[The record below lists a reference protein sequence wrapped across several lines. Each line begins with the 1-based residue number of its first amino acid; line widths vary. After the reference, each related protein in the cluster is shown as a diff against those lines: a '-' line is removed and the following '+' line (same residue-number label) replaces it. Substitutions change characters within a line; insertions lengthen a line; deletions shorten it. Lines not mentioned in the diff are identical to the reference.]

1 MGAGFAVTVVD
12 AEAGADSE
20 GGGVGFELKAP
31 TETNVDALPGA
42 RQQPGQGVTSG
53 IHPRESAMKD
63 LHALWSQWTH
73 PGSPGPVAPSEWASR
88 QASAWQAGL
97 DAGRQ
102 WWSWWVAAAATP
114 WLRQPWP
121 HAGQVEEPPDA
132 SPANSPIPKAMAAH
146 PPAAPARHTP
156 PQRAEH
162 KSRHLQR
169 RKINPG

>member
-1 MGAGFAVTVVD
+1 
-12 AEAGADSE
+12 
-20 GGGVGFELKAP
+20 
-31 TETNVDALPGA
+31 
-42 RQQPGQGVTSG
+42 
-53 IHPRESAMKD
+53 MKD

-73 PGSPGPVAPSEWASR
+73 PGSPGPDAPPEWASR
-88 QASAWQAGL
+88 QATAWQTWL

-102 WWSWWVAAAATP
+102 WWTWWVAAAATP

-121 HAGQVEEPPDA
+121 HAGQVEEPPA
-132 SPANSPIPKAMAAH
+132 NLPVGPATHSAMAAA
-146 PPAAPARHTP
+146 PAAPARPAP

>member
-1 MGAGFAVTVVD
+1 
-12 AEAGADSE
+12 
-20 GGGVGFELKAP
+20 
-31 TETNVDALPGA
+31 
-42 RQQPGQGVTSG
+42 
-53 IHPRESAMKD
+53 MKD

-73 PGSPGPVAPSEWASR
+73 PGSPSPDAAAEWARR
-88 QASAWQAGL
+88 QATAWQAGL

-102 WWSWWVAAAATP
+102 WWSWWVATAATP

-132 SPANSPIPKAMAAH
+132 GPASPAVPKAL
-146 PPAAPARHTP
+146 AAPVPSARHTP

>member
-1 MGAGFAVTVVD
+1 MTD
-12 AEAGADSE
+12 W
-20 GGGVGFELKAP
+20 
-31 TETNVDALPGA
+31 
-42 RQQPGQGVTSG
+42 
-53 IHPRESAMKD
+53 
-63 LHALWSQWTH
+63 HALWSQWTH
-73 PGSPGPVAPSEWASR
+73 PGPPSPGAPAEWTRR
-88 QASAWQAGL
+88 QATAWQDWL

-121 HAGQVEEPPDA
+121 HAGQVED
-132 SPANSPIPKAMAAH
+132 
-146 PPAAPARHTP
+146 PPATGPAALKPMTPRAPTAAARHTP

>member
-1 MGAGFAVTVVD
+1 
-12 AEAGADSE
+12 
-20 GGGVGFELKAP
+20 
-31 TETNVDALPGA
+31 
-42 RQQPGQGVTSG
+42 
-53 IHPRESAMKD
+53 MKD
-63 LHALWSQWTH
+63 WHALWSQWTP
-73 PGSPGPVAPSEWASR
+73 PGAPSPDAPPEWTR
-88 QASAWQAGL
+88 HQATAWQTWL

-121 HAGQVEEPPDA
+121 HAGQVAEPPDA
-132 SPANSPIPKAMAAH
+132 GSASPAIPKAMTPH
-146 PPAAPARHTP
+146 PPTAQGKHAP